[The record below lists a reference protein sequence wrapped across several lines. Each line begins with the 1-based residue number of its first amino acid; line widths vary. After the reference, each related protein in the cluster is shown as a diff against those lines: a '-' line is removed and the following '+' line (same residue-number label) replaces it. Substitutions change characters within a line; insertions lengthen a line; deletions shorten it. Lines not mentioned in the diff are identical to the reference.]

1 MKVMKALSLKSMTMM
16 SNNEEWKDIP
26 GYEGFYQVSNRGR
39 VRSVTHT
46 ILMANGRLRTIFSRI
61 LVLHEGGGNKYLQA
75 YLHKDGHVKNHLV
88 HRLVAKMFIGEIKSG
103 YEINHKNANV
113 QDNSVENLEIVTHQE
128 NINHS
133 IKNNLFKAY
142 GENHY
147 RSKITNEQA
156 NEIRKRYEMGGITQY
171 QLGQIYGLQQTTIFK
186 IVHNLTYRR

>member
-1 MKVMKALSLKSMTMM
+1 MMMM

-46 ILMANGRLRTIFSRI
+46 ILMSNGALRTIFSRI
-61 LVLHEGGGNKYLQA
+61 LVLHEGGRNKYLQA

-113 QDNSVENLEIVTHQE
+113 QDNNVENLEIVTHQE

-147 RSKITNEQA
+147 AAKLSKAIADEIRSKYAKGNIMQRELA
-156 NEIRKRYEMGGITQY
+156 R
-171 QLGQIYGLQQTTIFK
+171 LYGVKVNVIFK
-186 IVHNLTYRR
+186 IVHNLTYMR